1 MYNNALKTNVLY
13 SWVSKPLYNN
23 FIDPTLDSRLIV
35 SVTIIL
41 VVFAVIIIILSSP
54 KGNK

>member
-41 VVFAVIIIILSSP
+41 VVFCCYYYYSIKP
-54 KGNK
+54 